1 MSQRRFRRFRCAI
14 LSLGIPLI
22 AGCFSTPLPA
32 TPESDSV
39 GRLVSA
45 AEVQVPF
52 YFAPP
57 KSDERRG
64 FQYLFV
70 AFPFSSIYTPH
81 LSSLVR
87 YNLTVQAGLHRY
99 ALLEPTSTQGMQI
112 PRLVAGVKD
121 VSVNAYDFIF
131 FRRPVASVTLSG
143 TYYSQRGKVQEC
155 EATGTHADYKMF
167 AFDREL
173 IFALEKATED
183 AATKLIAC
191 LGLDHSVAKGSAE
204 DTSSHT

>member
-1 MSQRRFRRFRCAI
+1 MSQRRSRVLVSI
-14 LSLGIPLI
+14 LSGLIIPLI
-22 AGCFSTPLPA
+22 AGCFSTALPA

-45 AEVQVPF
+45 AEVKVPF

-64 FQYLFV
+64 YQYLFI
-70 AFPFSSIYTPH
+70 AIPFSAVYTPH
-81 LSSLVR
+81 VDALVR
-87 YNLTVQAGLHRY
+87 YNLIVQAGLQRY
-99 ALLEPTSTQGMQI
+99 ALEEPTSSQGMQV

-121 VSVNAYDFIF
+121 VSVDAFDFIF
-131 FRRPVASVTLSG
+131 FRRPVASVTMYG
-143 TYYSQRGKVQEC
+143 TFHSRRGKVQEC
-155 EATGTHADYKMF
+155 EVTGTHGDYKMF

-173 IFALEKATED
+173 TYSLEKATEE

-191 LGLDHSVAKGSAE
+191 LGLTSGSTATGPAA
-204 DTSSHT
+204 DNINP